1 MRVRTP
7 KRKRK
12 PRESQTRTLL
22 SVAPPA
28 IAACLLVALP
38 WVVAFSGLDKF
49 RLPKSAIATVG
60 ILLLATSLFAATQLR
75 FRFGRFSWESLFLI
89 AIVFAGVH
97 SLIFGRYP
105 ASWVGLFNLGVY
117 FLLFVSFVSL
127 ANPRFQRRIW
137 LWIGAVFGANAVL
150 TVLQFYGLLPQVLD
164 VGGQV
169 LRGRLTPAGF
179 LGEVNSG
186 GFLFGLVALIMVY
199 YLVAEEDNRLRLAA
213 LLFLG
218 LNLLGLAYTRT
229 LTAVFGLI
237 VCSAIWLVFH
247 HWWLFRFKREMA
259 RRSLGKLWLFLAVSL
274 ALVLLV
280 GREAGLS
287 ARLASVWSL
296 VQQQEWSIATAGRQP
311 VYKLTGSMIREKPF
325 TGRGLN
331 SFGEDF
337 FYYKA
342 ESEAGQSVRLLS
354 QPGAFREVHNE
365 YLQVWEELG
374 LLGLLLF
381 LSLFAIPVIRSV
393 VMLRDEE
400 NGRRSYWIGIL
411 TIGLIFVSVD
421 CLAFFPLHVSV
432 TAFYIMFLLACLRYF
447 QNPSREEPAAEVSWT
462 PRSTLIGVAALLLLT
477 VTVGYVQTR
486 KWEVNRQLEV
496 AAFLL
501 ERASAGTYTPAQK
514 RVFAD
519 ESLSR
524 LEAAEGVAPL
534 MPEVHNLR
542 GSAFM
547 TAGRYPDA
555 IESYQ
560 KAAQRIPSP
569 EVLTNLAAAFIAN
582 RQFRRA
588 EESVTLALRYE
599 PAYPKAVEARNYLAR
614 VRE

>member
-1 MRVRTP
+1 M
-7 KRKRK
+7 
-12 PRESQTRTLL
+12 
-22 SVAPPA
+22 
-28 IAACLLVALP
+28 IAACLLVVLP

-60 ILLLATSLFAATQLR
+60 ILLLATSLFAAAKLR
-75 FRFGRFSWESLFLI
+75 VRFGRFSWESLFLV
-89 AIVFAGVH
+89 AIVYAGGH
-97 SLIFGRYP
+97 SLILGRYP
-105 ASWVGLFNLGVY
+105 ASWVGLFNLSVY
-117 FLLFVSFVSL
+117 CLLFVSFVSL

-137 LWIGAVFGANAVL
+137 LWIGAVLGAHSVL

-164 VGGQV
+164 VGGRV
-169 LRGRLTPAGF
+169 LRGRLTPAGL

-186 GFLFGLVALIMVY
+186 GFLFGLVSLIMVY
-199 YLVAEEDNRLRLAA
+199 YLVAEEDGRLRLVA

-229 LTAVFGLI
+229 LTAVIGLI

-247 HWWLFRFKREMA
+247 HWWLFRFKRDTA
-259 RRSLGKLWLFLAVSL
+259 RRSLVTLWLFLTVFL
-274 ALVLLV
+274 AGLVLV

-287 ARLASVWSL
+287 ARLGSVWSL
-296 VQQQEWSIATAGRQP
+296 VQRGEWTVATAGRQP
-311 VYKLTGSMIREKPF
+311 VYKLTGSMIGEKPF

-342 ESEAGQSVRLLS
+342 ESEAGQNVRLLS

-365 YLQVWEELG
+365 YLQVWVELG

-393 VMLRDEE
+393 VILRNEE

-411 TIGLIFVSVD
+411 TIGLIFVGID
-421 CLAFFPLHVSV
+421 CLAFFPLHVTV
-432 TAFYIMFLLACLRYF
+432 TAFYIVFLLACLRYF
-447 QNPSREEPAAEVSWT
+447 QNPSGQESEAEVGWT
-462 PRSTLIGVAALLLLT
+462 PRKMLVGTAVLLL
-477 VTVGYVQTR
+477 VTLVVGYVQSR
-486 KWEVNRQLEV
+486 KWEVNSQLEV

-501 ERASAGTYTPAQK
+501 ERASVGTYTAAQK

-519 ESLSR
+519 EALSR
-524 LEAAEGVAPL
+524 LEAAEALAPV

-542 GSAFM
+542 GSALM
-547 TAGRYPDA
+547 IAGRFSDA
-555 IESYQ
+555 IVSYQ
-560 KAAQRIPSP
+560 RAAQRIPSP
-569 EVLTNLAAAFIAN
+569 EVLTNLAAAFIAD
-582 RQFRRA
+582 RQFSLA
-588 EESVTLALRYE
+588 EESLTLALRYE
-599 PAYPKAVEARNYLAR
+599 PAYPKAMEARNYLAR